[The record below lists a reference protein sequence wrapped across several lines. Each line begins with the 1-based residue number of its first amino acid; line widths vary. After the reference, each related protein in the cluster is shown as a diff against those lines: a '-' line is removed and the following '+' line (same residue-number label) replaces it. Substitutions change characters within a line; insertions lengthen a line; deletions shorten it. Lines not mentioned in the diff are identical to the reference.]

1 MYIYKEKRLDNF
13 IWQKES
19 LGTIT
24 EDIGDIGYN
33 YNFLNDGE
41 RLVVQAFGERKD
53 LTLKI
58 KGMVEVERHVQGKT
72 IYIGYIDIEEI
83 YEDFYDFLE
92 ALYNYKFDLLER
104 VSYE

>member
-72 IYIGYIDIEEI
+72 IYVGYIDIEKI